1 MQDDDRYLIQLR
13 RELTRSQARLAKAE
27 QDRDKLAKEN
37 QTLRQQLRAKR
48 AGSPFAPRKP
58 GTKEEV

>member
-1 MQDDDRYLIQLR
+1 MHSDDKYLVQLR

-37 QTLRQQLRAKR
+37 HALRQRLKR
-48 AGSPFAPRKP
+48 GATARPSACGKSP
-58 GTKEEV
+58 